1 MTVLAYIL
9 ILAGV
14 LSALA
19 DCCDLGEKDSNGVF
33 YPSGLLFLVGVV
45 LVGLGL
51 WALNHVATKEQE
63 AKDTAIFETLCYTG
77 TDPLYFIDSSGEKH
91 TLAKCDSK

>member
-33 YPSGLLFLVGVV
+33 YPSGLLFLGGER
-45 LVGLGL
+45 LHPSLRQ
-51 WALNHVATKEQE
+51 ALLNQIRVYS
-63 AKDTAIFETLCYTG
+63 IG
-77 TDPLYFIDSSGEKH
+77 TY
-91 TLAKCDSK
+91 